1 LGRADDVKRRDALA
15 ARVGDRHRSQMP
27 AKKTGKPS
35 TKKSPSDKRRAAE
48 VEKAF
53 GKNVRRAAERSGRK
67 PAVWQESERPE
78 SRDAIRRRMESAA
91 AAGAAAGAPAAAVL
105 EVAAA
110 RTIDASASDV
120 FRAFNDPTR
129 RQWLG
134 ASTYQVRRAVAPR
147 LLRLAMP
154 DGSLVEVIID
164 RKGNTRCAV
173 SLQHRQLADAA
184 AAERAKLLWR
194 DALARLADMLWE

>member
-1 LGRADDVKRRDALA
+1 
-15 ARVGDRHRSQMP
+15 MP
-27 AKKTGKPS
+27 AKKSGKPS
-35 TKKSPSDKRRAAE
+35 AKKSPSDKRRAAE

-53 GKNVRRAAERSGRK
+53 GKQVRRAAERSGRK

-78 SRDAIRRRMESAA
+78 SRDAIRRRMEAA
-91 AAGAAAGAPAAAVL
+91 ATTAATTAAGAPAAAAL
-105 EVAAA
+105 EISAA

-129 RQWLG
+129 RQWMDG
-134 ASTYQVRRAVAPR
+134 ATYQVRRAIAPR

-154 DGSLVEVIID
+154 DGSQVEVVID

-173 SLQHRQLADAA
+173 SLQHRHLIDAA
-184 AAERAKLLWR
+184 AAERAKLMWR